1 MSCTGRP
8 RIPPALFTR
17 SSHHSVERSPAAPTG
32 AAMPARIVSTPIFTG
47 PPACANTGAASC
59 RTVAAAA
66 PAPMSL
72 SKLRR
77 VVLMASSLRVRASF
91 PAAFYHTSARAWLG
105 EVVEAEIEPV
115 QAGGSMIV
123 VDFAMQVRFW
133 GTRGSIATPGAATAV
148 YGGNTS
154 CTEVRAADGTV
165 IVLDCG
171 TGARELGLH
180 LVRTVPQPMRLHLFI
195 GHTHWD
201 HIQGFPFFIPA
212 FLPGAEL
219 NIYAPLG
226 FQRGL
231 EEAMAGQMEYSYFPV
246 KLRELQS
253 RIHYTEL
260 DEGFLRVGDV
270 LVETQYLNH
279 TAPTIAYRLSS
290 GGATVAYMTDH
301 EPFWNASA
309 GRYQHPGDQRHI
321 EFMRDVDL
329 IIHDAQYTEEEYP
342 AKKGWGHS
350 TVECATDV
358 ARAAG
363 ARRLALFHH
372 DPGHDDATLDRM
384 EALARDRVGRDLEVF
399 AAAEGLEVDVHGG

>member
-123 VDFAMQVRFW
+123 VDFAMQVRVS

-154 CTEVRAADGTV
+154 CFVFSDTATTEIYPLSLHGALPTGSGTAA
-165 IVLDCG
+165 L
-171 TGARELGLH
+171 
-180 LVRTVPQPMRLHLFI
+180 
-195 GHTHWD
+195 
-201 HIQGFPFFIPA
+201 
-212 FLPGAEL
+212 
-219 NIYAPLG
+219 
-226 FQRGL
+226 
-231 EEAMAGQMEYSYFPV
+231 
-246 KLRELQS
+246 
-253 RIHYTEL
+253 
-260 DEGFLRVGDV
+260 
-270 LVETQYLNH
+270 
-279 TAPTIAYRLSS
+279 
-290 GGATVAYMTDH
+290 
-301 EPFWNASA
+301 
-309 GRYQHPGDQRHI
+309 
-321 EFMRDVDL
+321 
-329 IIHDAQYTEEEYP
+329 
-342 AKKGWGHS
+342 
-350 TVECATDV
+350 
-358 ARAAG
+358 
-363 ARRLALFHH
+363 
-372 DPGHDDATLDRM
+372 
-384 EALARDRVGRDLEVF
+384 
-399 AAAEGLEVDVHGG
+399 

>member
-32 AAMPARIVSTPIFTG
+32 AAIPARIVSTPIFTG
-47 PPACANTGAASC
+47 PPACANTGAASR

-171 TGARELGLH
+171 TGVRGLGLH
-180 LVRTVPQPMRLHLFI
+180 LVRTMPQPMRLHLFI

-219 NIYAPLG
+219 NIYAPRG
-226 FQRGL
+226 FQRSL
-231 EEAMAGQMEYSYFPV
+231 EEAMSGQMEYSYFPV
-246 KLRELQS
+246 KLRELRS

-260 DEGFLRVGDV
+260 DEGFFRVGEV
-270 LVETQYLNH
+270 RVETQYLNH
-279 TAPTIAYRLSS
+279 TGPTIGYRLSS
-290 GGATVAYMTDH
+290 GGGPPATWRPPPSCSTGRSRAGAC
-301 EPFWNASA
+301 WSA
-309 GRYQHPGDQRHI
+309 AATTRRSPRSRRSSARMPSACSALRTCHPCSGGGPISGRTWRS
-321 EFMRDVDL
+321 
-329 IIHDAQYTEEEYP
+329 
-342 AKKGWGHS
+342 S
-350 TVECATDV
+350 TARCST
-358 ARAAG
+358 ARAQ
-363 ARRLALFHH
+363 ALS
-372 DPGHDDATLDRM
+372 T
-384 EALARDRVGRDLEVF
+384 
-399 AAAEGLEVDVHGG
+399 